1 MIVCHQRKEFQGV
14 RMRITNWFSLMT
26 VIFVFDLKDPFRA
39 YAEVLGKGI
48 FGNLQGDFGGKL

>member
-1 MIVCHQRKEFQGV
+1 
-14 RMRITNWFSLMT
+14 MRITNWFSLMT